1 MADHFQD
8 EVGSDRSEEAIIS
21 RCSGDHFN
29 MIHGSFLLVARSLSG
44 RKTDH
49 FRKVPPAFRSDC
61 QIALI

>member
-1 MADHFQD
+1 MAGHFQD

-29 MIHGSFLLVARSLSG
+29 MIHGSFLLVARSFSG
-44 RKTDH
+44 RKSDH
-49 FRKVPPAFRSDC
+49 FRKASPAFRSDD